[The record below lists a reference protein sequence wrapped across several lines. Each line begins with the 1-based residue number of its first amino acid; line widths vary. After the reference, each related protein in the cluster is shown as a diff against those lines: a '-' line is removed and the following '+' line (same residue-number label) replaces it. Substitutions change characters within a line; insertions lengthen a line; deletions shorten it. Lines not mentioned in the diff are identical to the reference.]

1 MNVTIQTIQ
10 LFEPTDK
17 AYSIMSTLKNHL
29 ASINPTSVAGVVE
42 YEFDVDDAIGKFRE
56 LYLSDRTNDKQAAAY
71 WGYIELLKKIKEV
84 V

>member
-29 ASINPTSVAGVVE
+29 ASINPTSVAGAVK
-42 YEFDVDDAIGKFRE
+42 YEFDVDEAILKFSN
-56 LYLSDRTNDKQAAAY
+56 LYLSDETNDKQAAAY
-71 WGYIELLKKIKEV
+71 WGYIELLKKIKDV
-84 V
+84 